1 MYCGFEQAR
10 TATQFIYCWAAAPNL
25 FTAEQRHPI
34 HLLLS
39 SGTQSIYCWAAAPN
53 PFTAEQRHPI
63 HLLLS
68 SGTQSIYCWAVAPK
82 FIYCWAVA
90 PKSIYCWA
98 VAPKFIYCWAAAQSF
113 FAHCKM
119 FYRSLVSLA
128 TKTFQKWNCLQQKHY
143 IVFICWDMLLWV
155 QSRKERLGEQN
166 TVVFLKFRE
175 HKLLSQK
182 ICKIHQRS
190 KSSQTTSIISELYIL
205 CGLSGCCPTLEW
217 EILPY
222 MWSVWKRNE
231 RYVKA
236 ISSASAILLHF

>member
-1 MYCGFEQAR
+1 MVLNKLEQP
-10 TATQFIYCWAAAPNL
+10 PNS

-34 HLLLS
+34 YSLLS
-39 SGTQSIYCWAAAPN
+39 SGTQSIYYWAAAPN

-68 SGTQSIYCWAVAPK
+68 SGTQ
-82 FIYCWAVA
+82 
-90 PKSIYCWA
+90 SIYCWA

-190 KSSQTTSIISELYIL
+190 KSSQTTSIISEPYIL